1 MTDGTPVQEHIRCL
15 KELTDKLASI
25 NAAVSD
31 EDQVVIL
38 LSSLPDSYSHL
49 VTALET
55 RKEEELTLLTVQQ
68 ALLNEEM
75 KRKCQALRQW
85 ESEALSKQS
94 DVIATDRLTFLTG
107 VGSGQRLRYRILP
120 ATEWEDLSLVEAVF
134 CLMKLRHRKLLKM
147 RDTNTMDEF
156 RNKLMDICGLSDRN
170 GNESSSSSV
179 FSSECSGESCGESS
193 NDEQKSDSA
202 AMASA
207 FHRLFGLNIRVH
219 PGNEMYNYKLLTFG
233 DCNNGNDS
241 VDIGHVYGTLY
252 VPLDGALAPV
262 EAELLRPPLN
272 RLVER
277 IAAEIQT
284 NRQLSQSHRNS
295 NSNLDEVD
303 PEVAAAALAAAR
315 ASELN
320 RILNLFE
327 GVQQYDESCE
337 PPAVSVNADFKRRLD
352 DDPTRYRLCTV
363 ECVKN
368 RSGQR
373 FGVPVNR
380 QDDGLNQIQL
390 KNPGSWFPGE
400 QVVVELLDQVQ
411 PNGASKGRVLG
422 YYKRQLRYNFLGHQQ
437 LQELLAEQPNR
448 FKICTLELNGVQG
461 GSAVPV
467 DPSDSIARIEINGRE
482 NCGRACANDQVVVE
496 IMERKGA
503 DPADKEVKGRVV
515 GMHQQ
520 AEKLRYQLFLC
531 EVLSNVGALMRPL
544 CGTFPKIAYD
554 NSIAQKA
561 LKEMPDNG
569 FDGHEERSGTGQQQ
583 VTQNRDHVLSI
594 DRDFVSVFSPRNM
607 EERIFVN
614 PLVRFTKDFCGDY
627 DPNRITERDLEEI
640 LSAGL
645 DQRDPYSAR
654 EVRAVREREALDA
667 VKALNES
674 TKAVNTMKRNKW
686 AVGVFTRWVHTADI
700 PCTVSVEELDDV
712 SINQLVPQ
720 FIHGAVR
727 LDGSKY
733 PPSTLVSLVCGLQQT
748 ICSVRHV
755 DFFRGATRFYLQ
767 PLANLG
773 VKWFSNR
780 PIGKNTLCKFMREM
794 CTEAGIN
801 GRVTNHSLRATC
813 ATRLYHANVDEQLI
827 MERTGHRS
835 LSALRCY
842 KRTSDVQIEKDSKGK
857 IYFEHDRCQR
867 VNKEFCEQ
875 TFLVCF
881 EYWHLDKSYPIGKV
895 VYVLENTDGSLAEAF
910 GLIQMRHRLP
920 RPLRD
925 SKELRNQVANV
936 QQNANNMGLRGRLDM
951 RKVLTVTIDNPDT
964 RDIDDA
970 ISYERCYSTGVE
982 TVGVHITDICE
993 FIGKKGSPLDRVA
1006 RGRLRTIYPPKVG
1019 KSQQQ
1024 VTPNHMLPK
1033 TLAEDVLSLCE
1044 GSDRFCL
1051 SVLFKFNRDKK
1062 SPANLLWE
1070 KPEFHKTIIRSDLRL
1085 NKIDVQPVLLETERS
1100 ADSFGDRL
1108 TPDFVSMLRSLWD
1121 IARRLRLKRLGE
1133 AGFQLQDDDFCDDDA
1148 EQGSIGRTF
1157 ETSCLI
1163 EELMVLANL
1172 SVGQWLAEQQ
1182 RPVVARV
1189 QDEPRPVEVQ
1199 NWLGKFG
1206 QTLVHMPRLQRDLRG
1221 LNVSFSLCNF
1231 PLSLSRADYDFI
1243 MKYQIG
1249 RPRDCV
1255 LRLMHDSR
1263 HPHMMLALSEWFS
1276 VTQPAQYAPTGDETA
1291 SDEARRKVYHFSL
1304 QQANYVHFTSPM
1316 RRYPDI
1322 VVHRAFRAAINNQQQ
1337 GPATG
1342 ETSESLSDLCDSLR
1356 TLERRVKMFEK
1367 DSMSYAYASRLKRHP
1382 QQELVVLRSIDD
1394 GEMSFTS
1401 SRLRRMPKTLG
1412 VVKMSSFGL
1421 DARPEPRGPG
1431 KFRCKWS
1438 RRIFVHSSCEDSSS
1452 YNTPVLHYI
1461 GSEVRVKRDVY
1472 VQRVNCDPV
1481 VKLRRDFISSGANYE
1496 SVRGQFRQLQDVVLE
1511 DQGAWMI
1518 TCENDQL
1525 VFGANEQLLVSG
1537 KPVQFYREFAVGDI
1551 MRLQFRAQLRQ
1562 GLLTPSVAL
1571 IEVCGSHT
1579 VCVTHKDDPVRC
1591 FAEVTDVKSKPSYRD
1606 IDEYATIWQR
1616 IVAIESAT
1624 IAASTDDSVILHEV
1638 ALNWSYHQP
1647 TERWL
1652 GAFHLP
1658 EDFRIK
1664 YQLKFGTDAS
1674 AHDPMID
1681 EKLNDLEGQHGRGG
1695 GDSLSK
1701 VAVNEAFELAGE
1713 RDRYSEFL
1721 CLRFPGDS
1729 SKAASSQ
1736 DYFTAVAHGG
1746 ILLAYRTV
1754 HGRCRNCNF
1763 KRDEDFSYDCQIVV
1777 FSLQQ
1782 HDLSQ
1787 RFDWSSVST
1796 ATVEVMQKFLPIR
1809 RQELALWRLP
1819 AMPSTSL
1826 AHKIALLGSR
1836 EARISDA
1843 SYGEK
1848 LHQKGVKSY
1857 SIETGSEE
1865 RFNEHT
1871 GRTYIMR
1878 KRIPCNQAQTDA
1890 ITDAMKYDLT
1900 LIWGPPGTGKT
1911 STGVMLTYWYVFVN
1925 RCFDEGLLDADQ
1937 SDNQDDDDD
1946 LNGNVIED
1954 SSAEA
1959 VSINYSE
1966 FRKEGDPDGSNGS
1979 AEGGD
1984 DGEWEGLAEAL
1995 RLSLEDAAEWNHVG
2009 TRGRVSRRS
2018 TQSSDS
2024 FAALFQ
2030 KSSSSTPLRPK
2041 RYNKQMKTDDK
2052 ELQTRRQVLYCGPSN
2067 RSVDVVA
2074 EYLKKKLDT
2083 KSPAIVRVYSDQLEQ
2098 KKYPVPG
2105 DGLNRK
2111 NNSEFGDG
2119 DIDPMMREIALHELI
2134 RQQQRNPISWIILL
2148 GFDELFKR
2156 FLAENKHTQ
2165 RAWVRSLILTAKS
2178 NSSFHSYL
2186 ERLVFELPS
2195 KKRRLEQK
2203 VMNYTDLPIGSLVTA
2218 YRNVLSAA
2226 KQRVLQ
2232 QFEVILCTTSVSCS
2246 SVLQTACK
2254 FSQIIIDEAGMCTEP
2269 ETLVP
2274 LVDCSFNSTAAGAS
2288 GSAKR
2293 ASYFA
2298 ERLVLIGDHK
2308 QLRPIIRNKTA
2319 EQLGLGVSLFE
2330 RHSHRAIML
2339 SYQYRMHPS
2348 LCEFSADYF
2357 YRTSRAHLQ
2366 TRQSPSWTGLQVD
2379 DVQDPDR
2386 EWNGI
2391 NTHHLARHYVFDSY
2405 NFRTEGR
2412 VSGKLRLENS
2422 NVLIGCWPGVRRLTD
2437 YPPDGSC
2444 HVYSSHRV
2452 VKPTDLHVK
2461 GEEDRIVFLHVE
2473 GVEEKTT
2480 VSTEEGSEDSRR
2492 NLAEIDE
2499 VVRIYKEIRRRCER
2513 PRLASESVAVLSQ
2526 YKYQVISISEKLRGE
2541 GIKSPVVKTVNESQ
2555 GSEFDYVILS
2565 LVRSLPNFEIPKS
2578 PIPSWEHKYLGFIT
2592 DANQINVALTRARRG
2607 LIIIGNRFLLQA
2619 NPMWSSLLSSLQ
2631 SRGCVP
2637 DKPAD
2642 FPAKTGDKRFY
2653 TRDGNDPKL
2662 SGRGSG
2668 SARAWNGGGGP
2679 WNNKPYQQQGF
2690 RAMAMDFPQLHGSP
2704 N

>member
-1 MTDGTPVQEHIRCL
+1 PNGDAQQQQESRS
-15 KELTDKLASI
+15 TS
-25 NAAVSD
+25 
-31 EDQVVIL
+31 
-38 LSSLPDSYSHL
+38 
-49 VTALET
+49 
-55 RKEEELTLLTVQQ
+55 
-68 ALLNEEM
+68 
-75 KRKCQALRQW
+75 
-85 ESEALSKQS
+85 
-94 DVIATDRLTFLTG
+94 
-107 VGSGQRLRYRILP
+107 
-120 ATEWEDLSLVEAVF
+120 
-134 CLMKLRHRKLLKM
+134 
-147 RDTNTMDEF
+147 
-156 RNKLMDICGLSDRN
+156 
-170 GNESSSSSV
+170 
-179 FSSECSGESCGESS
+179 
-193 NDEQKSDSA
+193 SDS
-202 AMASA
+202 SA
-207 FHRLFGLNIRVH
+207 DTLDSAETAVAFRRVFGLNIRIR
-219 PGNEMYNYKLLTFG
+219 PGNKTYKKDLLFG
-233 DCNNGNDS
+233 SCDNGKA
-241 VDIGHVYGTLY
+241 VIDIGHVYGQIY
-252 VPLDGALAPV
+252 VPLGEAASSDSV
-262 EAELLRPPLN
+262 EAELRSSALSSI
-272 RLVER
+272 VER
-277 IAAEIQT
+277 ISTEIQ
-284 NRQLSQSHRNS
+284 RGQQKKQSQKNYESSGSRES
-295 NSNLDEVD
+295 STVSGSGDADLA
-303 PEVAAAALAAAR
+303 VAAAAR
-315 ASELN
+315 ASKLN
-320 RILNLFE
+320 RILDLFE
-327 GVQQYDESCE
+327 GVQQVDNSCE
-337 PPAVSVNADFKRRLD
+337 PTAGPVNVEFQRRLTEN
-352 DDPTRYRLCTV
+352 PACYRLCTV
-363 ECVKN
+363 
-368 RSGQR
+368 RSEQGASGKEI
-373 FGVPVNR
+373 GVPVTE
-380 QDDGLNQIQL
+380 QEDGLSRIVLN
-390 KNPGSWFPGE
+390 NPGRWLPGQ
-400 QVVVELLDQVQ
+400 QVVVELLDEVQ
-411 PNGASKGRVLG
+411 PNAGP
-422 YYKRQLRYNFLGHQQ
+422 
-437 LQELLAEQPNR
+437 LQDLH
-448 FKICTLELNGVQG
+448 LELNGVQG

-467 DPSDSIARIEINGRE
+467 DPSDPIARIEINGRE

-496 IMERKGA
+496 IMEIKGA
-503 DPADKEVKGRVV
+503 DPANKEVKGRVV

-531 EVLSNVGALMRPL
+531 EVLSSVGALMRPL
-544 CGTFPKIAYD
+544 CGTFPKINYD
-554 NSIAQKA
+554 NSIAQHA
-561 LKEMPDNG
+561 LKNEPNDLL
-569 FDGHEERSGTGQQQ
+569 DGHQERSSTGQQQ
-583 VTQNRDHVLSI
+583 VTQKQNHARNI
-594 DRDFVSVFSPRNM
+594 DRDFVSVFLP
-607 EERIFVN
+607 
-614 PLVRFTKDFCGDY
+614 K
-627 DPNRITERDLEEI
+627 RD
-640 LSAGL
+640 
-645 DQRDPYSAR
+645 
-654 EVRAVREREALDA
+654 
-667 VKALNES
+667 S
-674 TKAVNTMKRNKW
+674 T
-686 AVGVFTRWVHTADI
+686 
-700 PCTVSVEELDDV
+700 
-712 SINQLVPQ
+712 
-720 FIHGAVR
+720 
-727 LDGSKY
+727 
-733 PPSTLVSLVCGLQQT
+733 
-748 ICSVRHV
+748 
-755 DFFRGATRFYLQ
+755 
-767 PLANLG
+767 
-773 VKWFSNR
+773 
-780 PIGKNTLCKFMREM
+780 
-794 CTEAGIN
+794 
-801 GRVTNHSLRATC
+801 
-813 ATRLYHANVDEQLI
+813 
-827 MERTGHRS
+827 
-835 LSALRCY
+835 
-842 KRTSDVQIEKDSKGK
+842 GK
-857 IYFEHDRCQR
+857 IYFEHDRYQR

-881 EYWHLDKSYPIGKV
+881 EYWRLDKNYPMGKV
-895 VYVLENTDGSLAEAF
+895 VYVLESTDGSLAEAF

-925 SKELRNQVANV
+925 SKKLRNQVANV
-936 QQNANNMGLRGRLDM
+936 QQKDNSMGLRDRLDM

-964 RDIDDA
+964 RDMDDA

-993 FIGKKGSPLDRVA
+993 FIGIKGSPLDRVA

-1051 SVLFKFNRDKK
+1051 
-1062 SPANLLWE
+1062 
-1070 KPEFHKTIIRSDLRL
+1070 KPCKPPLGKARVPQTVIRSDLRL

-1133 AGFQLQDDDFCDDDA
+1133 AGFQLQDDDFCDDDD

-1276 VTQPAQYAPTGDETA
+1276 VTQPAHYAPTADETSA
-1291 SDEARRKVYHFSL
+1291 KEARRKVYHFSL
-1304 QQANYVHFTSPM
+1304 QQANYLHFTSPM

-1367 DSMSYAYASRLKRHP
+1367 DSMSYAYASRLKRRP

-1421 DARPEPRGPG
+1421 DARPEPRGLG

-1481 VKLRRDFISSGANYE
+1481 VKLRKDFISSGANYE

-1511 DQGAWMI
+1511 DQ
-1518 TCENDQL
+1518 
-1525 VFGANEQLLVSG
+1525 ANEQLLVSG

-1638 ALNWSYHQP
+1638 ALDWSYHQP
-1647 TERWL
+1647 TDRWL
-1652 GAFHLP
+1652 AAFHLP
-1658 EDFRIK
+1658 SDYCVQRQIKVGADATVLDPCSEDKIK
-1664 YQLKFGTDAS
+1664 ELVEHS
-1674 AHDPMID
+1674 
-1681 EKLNDLEGQHGRGG
+1681 GRGG
-1695 GDSLSK
+1695 GANLSEE
-1701 VAVNEAFELAGE
+1701 ALNESFQLAGE
-1713 RDRYSEFL
+1713 RARYSDFV
-1721 CLRFPGDS
+1721 CLRFSGGSSNVPGS
-1729 SKAASSQ
+1729 EG
-1736 DYFTAVAHGG
+1736 FTTVAHGG
-1746 ILLAYRTV
+1746 ILLVYQTV
-1754 HGRCRNCNF
+1754 HGRNVKCNCRRSDGPTGYF
-1763 KRDEDFSYDCQIVV
+1763 CQIVV

-1782 HDLSQ
+1782 HDLSP

-1848 LHQKGVKSY
+1848 LHQKGVVSY
-1857 SIETGSEE
+1857 SIETGAEE

-1878 KRIPCNQAQTDA
+1878 KRIPCNVAQNDA
-1890 ITDAMKYDLT
+1890 ITEAMKYDLT
-1900 LIWGPPGTGKT
+1900 LIWGPPDDSRDISGTGKT

-1925 RCFDEGLLDADQ
+1925 RCFDEDQ
-1937 SDNQDDDDD
+1937 SDVGSSDDSGEDDNDDDD
-1946 LNGNVIED
+1946 N
-1954 SSAEA
+1954 
-1959 VSINYSE
+1959 
-1966 FRKEGDPDGSNGS
+1966 GSNPSESQIAVDDDSEEAAAIDYS
-1979 AEGGD
+1979 AFSKGNDSGQD
-1984 DGEWEGLAEAL
+1984 QTGELREALSRSLAEPGATDGGWNIVSSK
-1995 RLSLEDAAEWNHVG
+1995 RRAA
-2009 TRGRVSRRS
+2009 RRS
-2018 TQSSDS
+2018 TQSQSS
-2024 FAALFQ
+2024 FEPTAGPTET
-2030 KSSSSTPLRPK
+2030 TPVAPMRSK
-2041 RYNKQMKTDDK
+2041 RFDKQLTVRDE

-2074 EYLKKKLDT
+2074 EYLKAKLDKKCPT
-2083 KSPAIVRVYSDQLEQ
+2083 IVRVFSEQLEQ

-2105 DGLNRK
+2105 EGVS
-2111 NNSEFGDG
+2111 NNSGDVDSG
-2119 DIDPMMREIALHELI
+2119 GYITPLLQEMALHELI
-2134 RQQQRNPISWIILL
+2134 RNPDRNPISAETLL
-2148 GFDELFKR
+2148 AFDDLFRR
-2156 FLAENKHTQ
+2156 FLDAERHTTAAWT
-2165 RAWVRSLILTAKS
+2165 RALTQTAES
-2178 NSSFHSYL
+2178 NSKFQSYL
-2186 ERLVFELPS
+2186 NRLAQEMVTSDRGKLDFRSFSYRDLS
-2195 KKRRLEQK
+2195 LLQLITVYRK
-2203 VMNYTDLPIGSLVTA
+2203 VVTA
-2218 YRNVLSAA
+2218 A
-2226 KQRVLQ
+2226 KKRVLQ

-2274 LVDCSFNSTAAGAS
+2274 LVDCSPANQSTINAQGKKKAS
-2288 GSAKR
+2288 H
-2293 ASYFA
+2293 FT

-2308 QLRPIIRNKTA
+2308 QLRPIIQNRTA

-2357 YRTSRAHLQ
+2357 YRTSSAHLQ
-2366 TRQSPSWTGLQVD
+2366 TRQSPSWTGLQSD
-2379 DVQDPDR
+2379 DVWDPDR

-2391 NTHHLARHYVFDSY
+2391 NTHRLAKHYVFDSY

-2412 VSGKLRLENS
+2412 VSGKLRLENA
-2422 NVLIGCWPGVRRLTD
+2422 NVLIGCWPGVRRPDD
-2437 YPPDGSC
+2437 YPVDSYSSSYSSS
-2444 HVYSSHRV
+2444 VYSSHRV
-2452 VKPTDLHVK
+2452 VQPTDLHVK

-2492 NLAEIDE
+2492 NLAEVEE
-2499 VVRIYKEIRRRCER
+2499 VIRVYEAIRKRAER
-2513 PRLASESVAVLSQ
+2513 PRLFNESLAVLSQ
-2526 YKYQVISISEKLRGE
+2526 YRYQVSSIAKKIRSCGV
-2541 GIKSPVVKTVNESQ
+2541 KSPIVKTVIESQ

-2565 LVRSLPNFEIPKS
+2565 LVRSLPNYEIPKS

-2619 NPMWSSLLSSLQ
+2619 NPMWSSLLSSLR
-2631 SRGCVP
+2631 SRHCIV

-2662 SGRGSG
+2662 SDRDSGS
-2668 SARAWNGGGGP
+2668 SARAWNGGGGGGR
-2679 WNNKPYQQQGF
+2679 WNGMENWKSSQQQQQQ
-2690 RAMAMDFPQLHGSP
+2690 R
-2704 N
+2704 

>member
-1 MTDGTPVQEHIRCL
+1 MTIMGFMFNSE
-15 KELTDKLASI
+15 
-25 NAAVSD
+25 
-31 EDQVVIL
+31 
-38 LSSLPDSYSHL
+38 
-49 VTALET
+49 
-55 RKEEELTLLTVQQ
+55 
-68 ALLNEEM
+68 
-75 KRKCQALRQW
+75 CQALRQW

-94 DVIATDRLTFLTG
+94 DFIATDRLTFLTG

-179 FSSECSGESCGESS
+179 FSSECSGESSGESS

-252 VPLDGALAPV
+252 VPLDGALAPDSV
-262 EAELLRPPLN
+262 EAELRNPPLN

-295 NSNLDEVD
+295 NSNSDEVD

-437 LQELLAEQPNR
+437 LQELLAEQPDR

-467 DPSDSIARIEINGRE
+467 DPSDPIARIEINGRE

-503 DPADKEVKGRVV
+503 DPANKEVKGRVV

-594 DRDFVSVFSPRNM
+594 DRDFVSVFSPR
-607 EERIFVN
+607 
-614 PLVRFTKDFCGDY
+614 
-627 DPNRITERDLEEI
+627 
-640 LSAGL
+640 
-645 DQRDPYSAR
+645 
-654 EVRAVREREALDA
+654 
-667 VKALNES
+667 
-674 TKAVNTMKRNKW
+674 
-686 AVGVFTRWVHTADI
+686 
-700 PCTVSVEELDDV
+700 
-712 SINQLVPQ
+712 
-720 FIHGAVR
+720 
-727 LDGSKY
+727 
-733 PPSTLVSLVCGLQQT
+733 
-748 ICSVRHV
+748 
-755 DFFRGATRFYLQ
+755 
-767 PLANLG
+767 
-773 VKWFSNR
+773 
-780 PIGKNTLCKFMREM
+780 
-794 CTEAGIN
+794 
-801 GRVTNHSLRATC
+801 
-813 ATRLYHANVDEQLI
+813 
-827 MERTGHRS
+827 
-835 LSALRCY
+835 
-842 KRTSDVQIEKDSKGK
+842 KDSKGK

-881 EYWHLDKSYPIGKV
+881 EYWHLDKNYPMGKV

-936 QQNANNMGLRGRLDM
+936 QQKANSMGLRGRLDM

-964 RDIDDA
+964 RDMDDA

-993 FIGKKGSPLDRVA
+993 FIGRKGSPLDRVA

-1019 KSQQQ
+1019 KSLQQ

-1033 TLAEDVLSLCE
+1033 TLAEDVLSLGE

-1051 SVLFKFNRDKK
+1051 SVLFKFKRDKK
-1062 SPANLLWE
+1062 SSANLLWE
-1070 KPEFHKTIIRSDLRL
+1070 HPEFHQTVVRSDLRL

-1121 IARRLRLKRLGE
+1121 IARCLRLKRLGE
-1133 AGFQLQDDDFCDDDA
+1133 AGFQLQDDDFCDDDD
-1148 EQGSIGRTF
+1148 EQGAIGRTF

-1189 QDEPRPVEVQ
+1189 QDEPRPAEVQ

-1206 QTLVHMPRLQRDLRG
+1206 PTLVHMPRLQRDLRG
-1221 LNVSFSLCNF
+1221 LRVSFSLCKF

-1276 VTQPAQYAPTGDETA
+1276 ITQPAQYAPTADENPA
-1291 SDEARRKVYHFSL
+1291 EEARRKVYHFSL

-1367 DSMSYAYASRLKRHP
+1367 DSMSYAYASRLKRRP

-1401 SRLRRMPKTLG
+1401 SRLRRMPKILG

-1421 DARPEPRGPG
+1421 NARPEPRGLG

-1438 RRIFVHSSCEDSSS
+1438 RRIFVHSSCEDSSR

-1481 VKLRRDFISSGANYE
+1481 VKLRKDFISSGANYE

-1525 VFGANEQLLVSG
+1525 AVGANEQLLVSG

-1638 ALNWSYHQP
+1638 ALDWSYHQP

-1721 CLRFPGDS
+1721 CVRFPGDS

-1782 HDLSQ
+1782 HDLCQ

-1819 AMPSTSL
+1819 AMSSTSL

-2030 KSSSSTPLRPK
+2030 KSSSTPLRPK

-2083 KSPAIVRVYSDQLEQ
+2083 KCPAIVRVYSDQLEQ

-2156 FLAENKHTQ
+2156 FLAENQHTQ

-2203 VMNYTDLPIGSLVTA
+2203 VMNYTDLPIGSLITA

-2246 SVLQTACK
+2246 SVLQSACK

-2274 LVDCSFNSTAAGAS
+2274 LVDCSFSSTAAGAS
-2288 GSAKR
+2288 GIAKR
-2293 ASYFA
+2293 ASHSA

-2308 QLRPIIRNKTA
+2308 QLRPIIQNRTA

-2357 YRTSRAHLQ
+2357 YRTSSAHLQ

-2379 DVQDPDR
+2379 DVEEPKR

-2391 NTHHLARHYVFDSY
+2391 NTHHLARYYVFDSY

-2412 VSGKLRLENS
+2412 ASGKLRLENS

-2452 VKPTDLHVK
+2452 VQPTDLHVK

-2492 NLAEIDE
+2492 NIAEIDE

-2526 YKYQVISISEKLRGE
+2526 YKYQVISIIEKLRGE

-2565 LVRSLPNFEIPKS
+2565 LVRSLPNYEIPKS

-2619 NPMWSSLLSSLQ
+2619 NPMWSSLLSSLRQ
-2631 SRGCVP
+2631 AGRLSR
-2637 DKPAD
+2637 
-2642 FPAKTGDKRFY
+2642 
-2653 TRDGNDPKL
+2653 
-2662 SGRGSG
+2662 
-2668 SARAWNGGGGP
+2668 
-2679 WNNKPYQQQGF
+2679 
-2690 RAMAMDFPQLHGSP
+2690 
-2704 N
+2704 